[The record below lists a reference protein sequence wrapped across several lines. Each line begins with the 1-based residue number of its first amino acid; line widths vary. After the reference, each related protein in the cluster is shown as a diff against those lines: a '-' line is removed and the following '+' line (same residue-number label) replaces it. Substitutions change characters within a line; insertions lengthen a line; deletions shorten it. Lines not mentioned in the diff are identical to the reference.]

1 MYNIR
6 IKKSPSNKHTGD
18 QEGFGL
24 VRNLAAMQTNNSE
37 VSVNDKLGAVP
48 REKATLE
55 AEGGES
61 VFGDINRDGNMEL
74 MHFVGKRHTDGGI
87 PADIPEGSFIF
98 SDTKSLTIKDKEV
111 IEKLF
116 GLPFR
121 KQGYTPG
128 EISRKFDINKYVQI
142 LKSDDADEL
151 TKRTAAEMLRA
162 NKEKLGIL
170 AFIQE
175 SMKGFPDGIP
185 TIAEE
190 VLSKMGVN
198 LEQLIQE
205 AQPQP
210 QQQGQGQEP
219 MQPMSPEEEQMMMAM
234 QQGQGSP
241 MEEGMMMPEQRFG
254 GLTRF
259 VDGGGN
265 NPKVQKLRKAG
276 YNADALSNAQ
286 IQVKVPG
293 VTMDPFIFNES
304 DSKTLDSIV
313 RRPVRGFEDSPLEQG
328 KIYTFK
334 SRPGT
339 YYKIGP
345 DGRLHVK
352 NENTGW
358 KYTVMNDPT
367 GERRRNLELGVESGM
382 TKEFETQEKVLPKN
396 YKTGHIAFANK
407 IEENKFKNSGAVEKV
422 AYDVFNDAL
431 KSKDPQKMLKV
442 ANELH
447 NDSKF
452 DIDYS
457 VGWLPFTNQDKI
469 SDMASILSEEAAK
482 IIGKKTKTEL
492 NNASVNITSKVDDI
506 IKSFTKQYNET
517 PLSKS
522 DEKIKLAKQIQR
534 YKEIKNDLSS
544 NNFKS
549 WKKLQN
555 TFLRELPDNTND
567 YMGLINHI
575 NELHSNVF
583 KSKGTV
589 ISNKDILKKTQMD
602 YFTDMDTES
611 VYPESMF
618 DYSGTKSSGTK
629 GNVTQ
634 ITLNG
639 ETYRLDRNE
648 NQNVV
653 YKKVDNVMGDFEV
666 DPSMYPILDQKF
678 SELNGKPIK
687 GIYTPTKRSNY
698 SGNLEEDVT
707 ESPEVEMTPKEKLRQ
722 PVIQERKPITLKSK
736 PGASTV
742 ITPQEE
748 VVAPPSRYT
757 QEEINAF
764 FQRYGGQIDEY
775 ENGGTVDEYGYL
787 TLPRFDLGGF
797 TPDPKT
803 DSKGNYVYRKTLP
816 DNTVVIKIV
825 APDNKTELEQFV
837 KHPDVNGGNALIYN
851 IKENVYRGLKAEP
864 MTADNMTDDEKADM
878 KARWG
883 ESEEAKKAYINF
895 NNRRQEFRQDADLR
909 KAMKEQ
915 FDIIRKDNRYY
926 TFKDKGLT
934 EYTKDLESMTDQD
947 LFDALMRM
955 DETNLRLQS
964 TGLDVKNSGQ
974 RTAASE
980 YAALKKKNPTA
991 AAAFLK
997 KYGSDPNFNFTN
1009 SKTLDHIA
1017 AHPELTGIDLSKAYK
1032 SQGAYQA
1039 YYNAL
1044 QDPKYKDLY
1053 EHPLIGL
1060 ADEKTGVLP
1069 ADISGMDKAWNNTT
1083 LGQNTGYKKKA
1094 VIKPVVVEKES
1105 TGALWYCITEDDGK
1119 KRVEQGFLDSDNKS
1133 NPPTGYDDAEGYPD
1147 EKTANA
1153 ACSVKTLDA
1162 QMPGKESNGW
1172 FMPDIVNYATAL
1184 GQRIPFTMP
1193 TLRQMQSAPTGYDLT
1208 NPIQKLAF
1216 AQSENARTSN
1226 QLFNTM
1232 DPNTAAAA
1240 LLGEGPASLEA
1251 GNRAIT
1257 DTETS
1262 NLGVTNQAYNTLGQ
1276 RAMQVDQFNT
1286 QLRGKY
1292 DTEVAT
1298 VLEEKA
1304 RDENA
1309 KNALLSRLYGTGF
1322 ENEMK
1327 DNAMRVKYPQ
1337 ARHVNRIT
1345 GHFDGF
1351 GGGRSDL
1358 FADTQGSTGGDGDVS
1373 EQANAK
1379 YQKVYDASIAAGD
1392 KEEVARTKADAA
1404 MKQVY
1409 NDHNYYRSDKNRRNS
1424 SYYDSSPS
1432 WQKFGGSI
1440 YSPSPD
1446 YDFFL
1451 GQ

>member
-198 LEQLIQE
+198 PEQLIQE

-234 QQGQGSP
+234 QQGQGAP

-367 GERRRNLELGVESGM
+367 GERRRNLELGVENGM

-396 YKTGHIAFANK
+396 YKSGTKAFLNR
-407 IEENKFKNSGAVEKV
+407 IEETKFKNSGGIEKA
-422 AYDVFNDAL
+422 AYDMYQHAL
-431 KSKDPQKMLKV
+431 KSKDPKKMLEI
-442 ANELH
+442 ANELET
-447 NDSKF
+447 NKNF

-469 SDMASILSEEAAK
+469 SDMAAVLSDEAAK
-482 IIGKKTKTEL
+482 IVGKKTKNEL
-492 NNASVNITSKVDDI
+492 NKATVNITSKVDDI
-506 IKSFTKQYNET
+506 VKSFTKQYNET
-517 PLSKS
+517 PADQYDKKL
-522 DEKIKLAKQIQR
+522 KLAKQIQR
-534 YKEIKNDLSS
+534 YKEIKSELSS
-544 NNFKS
+544 PYFKS
-549 WKKLQN
+549 WKDMNNLSD
-555 TFLRELPDNTND
+555 TPWND
-567 YMGLINHI
+567 KGFMELINHV

-589 ISNKDILKKTQMD
+589 VSNKDLYNKMLNYKFME
-602 YFTDMDTES
+602 DMGNET
-611 VYPESMF
+611 VYPENLF
-618 DYSGTKSSGTK
+618 DFDGTKSSGTK
-629 GNVTQ
+629 GNVKQ
-634 ITLNG
+634 IIYNG

-653 YKKVDNVMGDFEV
+653 YKKVDNEMGDFEV

-698 SGNLEEDVT
+698 SGDVT
-707 ESPEVEMTPKEKLRQ
+707 EDVSESPVVEMSPKEKLRQ

-742 ITPQEE
+742 VTPED
-748 VVAPPSRYT
+748 VVAPQPIYT
-757 QEEINAF
+757 EEQIKSF
-764 FQRYGGQIDEY
+764 FQKYGGQIDEY
-775 ENGGTVDEYGYL
+775 EDGGTVDEYGYL

-797 TPDPKT
+797 TKDPTPLT
-803 DSKGNYVYRKTLP
+803 DGNFKYKKTLT
-816 DNTVVIKIV
+816 DGTVIVKIV
-825 APDNKTELEQFV
+825 KPDGTEIQQFA
-837 KHPDVNGGNALIYN
+837 KNDKFNNGAILNYN
-851 IKENVYRGLKAEP
+851 PNENILRGLNEPP
-864 MTADNMTDDEKADM
+864 MTADNMNDAEKEEMA
-878 KARWG
+878 KKWG
-883 ESEEAKKAYINF
+883 SSPEAKDAYINF

-1017 AHPELTGIDLSKAYK
+1017 AHPELKGIDLSKAYK

-1053 EHPLIGL
+1053 EHPLVGV

-1069 ADISGMDKAWNNTT
+1069 ADISGMDKAWNDTT

-1094 VIKPVVVEKES
+1094 VVKPVVAKEES
-1105 TGALWYCITEDDGK
+1105 TGAKWYCIEKEDGTK
-1119 KRVEQGFLDSDNKS
+1119 TVVQATKNAEGVEV
-1133 NPPTGYDDAEGYPD
+1133 PPPGSKDAEGYAD
-1147 EKTANA
+1147 ENTAKA
-1153 ACSVKTLDA
+1153 ACSVQTLDA
-1162 QMPGKESNGW
+1162 QLPGRESNGW

-1262 NLGVTNQAYNTLGQ
+1262 NLGVTNQAYNTIGN
-1276 RAMQVDQFNT
+1276 RMMQTDQINT

-1309 KNALLSRLYGTGF
+1309 KKALLSRLYETGF

-1345 GHFDGF
+1345 GHFDGY

-1392 KEEVARTKADAA
+1392 KEEVAKSKADAA

-1409 NDHNYYRSDKNRRNS
+1409 NDYNYYRSDKNRRNS

-1432 WQKFGGSI
+1432 WHKFGGSI

>member
-61 VFGDINRDGNMEL
+61 VFGDVNRDGNMEL
-74 MHFVGKRHTDGGI
+74 MHFVGKRHTDGGV

-151 TKRTAAEMLRA
+151 TKRTAAEMLKV

-198 LEQLIQE
+198 PEQLMQE

-210 QQQGQGQEP
+210 QQQPQGQGQEP

-234 QQGQGSP
+234 QQGQGAP

-259 VDGGGN
+259 DRGGEMRLVHG
-265 NPKVQKLRKAG
+265 LRNAG
-276 YNADALSNAQ
+276 YQVIYPQDGT
-286 IQVKVPG
+286 VKVRLNPNSQEFTTLSLNKDLSQLQSLVDKPVG
-293 VTMDPFIFNES
+293 QN
-304 DSKTLDSIV
+304 SK
-313 RRPVRGFEDSPLEQG
+313 LETG

-339 YYKIGP
+339 YYKVNENGEM
-345 DGRLHVK
+345 LVK

-367 GERRRNLELGVESGM
+367 GERRRNLETGVESGM

-396 YKTGHIAFANK
+396 YKSGTKAFSNR
-407 IEENKFKNSGAVEKV
+407 IEETKFKNSGGMEKA
-422 AYDVFNDAL
+422 AYDMYQHAL
-431 KSKDPQKMLKV
+431 KSKDPKKMLEI
-442 ANELH
+442 ANELQ
-447 NDSKF
+447 NNKNF

-469 SDMASILSEEAAK
+469 SDMASVLSDEATK

-492 NNASVNITSKVDDI
+492 NQASANITSKVDDI
-506 IKSFTKQYNET
+506 VKSFTKQYNET
-517 PLSKS
+517 PADQYDK
-522 DEKIKLAKQIQR
+522 KIKLAKQIQR
-534 YKEIKNDLSS
+534 YKEIKSELSS
-544 NNFKS
+544 PYFKS
-549 WKKLQN
+549 WKNVNNISDVPFNEK
-555 TFLRELPDNTND
+555 D
-567 YMGLINHI
+567 YMELINHV

-589 ISNKDILKKTQMD
+589 ISNKDAYDKMINYQFNED
-602 YFTDMDTES
+602 WDTET
-611 VYPESMF
+611 VYPENLF

-629 GNVTQ
+629 GNVKQ
-634 ITLNG
+634 VVIAG

-648 NQNVV
+648 DQNVV
-653 YKKVDNVMGDFEV
+653 YKKVDNEMGDLEV
-666 DPSMYPILDQKF
+666 DPSMYPMLDKKF

-687 GIYTPTKRSNY
+687 GIYTPTIT
-698 SGNLEEDVT
+698 EDVS
-707 ESPEVEMTPKEKLRQ
+707 EAPVVEMTPKEKLRQ
-722 PVIQERKPITLKSK
+722 PVIQERKPITVKGRQ
-736 PGASTV
+736 GASTV

-748 VVAPPSRYT
+748 LVAPPSRYT
-757 QEEINAF
+757 EEQINSF

-775 ENGGTVDEYGYL
+775 ENGGTVDQNGYL
-787 TLPRFDLGGF
+787 TLPRFELGGF
-797 TPDPKT
+797 TQDPT
-803 DSKGNYVYRKTLP
+803 PLSDGNFKWKKTLA
-816 DNTVVIKIV
+816 DGTVIIKIV
-825 APDNKTELEQFV
+825 KPDGVTEIQQYAKNDKFKSGAIL
-837 KHPDVNGGNALIYN
+837 NYN
-851 IKENVYRGLKAEP
+851 PNETILRGLSEPP
-864 MTADNMTDDEKADM
+864 MTADNMNDAEK
-878 KARWG
+878 
-883 ESEEAKKAYINF
+883 EEMAKKWGSSPDAKEAYINF

-915 FDIIRKDNRYY
+915 FDNIRKDNRYY

-934 EYTKDLESMTDQD
+934 EYTKDLESMNDQD

-1017 AHPELTGIDLSKAYK
+1017 THPELKGIDLSKAYK

-1044 QDPKYKDLY
+1044 QDPRYKDLY
-1053 EHPLIGL
+1053 EHPLVGV

-1069 ADISGMDKAWNNTT
+1069 ADISGMDKAWNDTT

-1094 VIKPVVVEKES
+1094 IANTIEVKEEKA
-1105 TGALWYCITEDDGK
+1105 GAKWYCITKEDGTK
-1119 KRVEQGFLDSDNKS
+1119 TVEQGFLDSENNS
-1133 NPPTGYDDAEGYPD
+1133 NPPTGYDDAEGYAD
-1147 EKTANA
+1147 QKTAEA
-1153 ACSVKTLDA
+1153 ACNLKTLDA
-1162 QMPGKESNGW
+1162 QMPGRESNGW

-1193 TLRQMQSAPTGYDLT
+1193 TLRQMQTAPTGYDLS

-1216 AQSENARTSN
+1216 AQSENARASN

-1240 LLGEGPASLEA
+1240 LLGESPASLEA
-1251 GNRAIT
+1251 GNKAIA

-1262 NLGVTNQAYNTLGQ
+1262 NLGITNQAYNTLGQ
-1276 RAMQVDQFNT
+1276 RAMQVDQINT

-1292 DTEVAT
+1292 DNEVAT
-1298 VLEEKA
+1298 LKEEKA
-1304 RDENA
+1304 KQDNE
-1309 KNALLSRLYGTGF
+1309 KSALLSYLYTKGF
-1322 ENEMK
+1322 ENEMR
-1327 DNAMRVKYPQ
+1327 DNAMRVKFPQ

-1351 GGGRSDL
+1351 GGGRGDL
-1358 FADTQGSTGGDGDVS
+1358 FADTQGSTGDDGNVS
-1373 EQANAK
+1373 DRANAE
-1379 YQKVYDASIAAGD
+1379 YQKVYDARKAAGD
-1392 KEEVARTKADAA
+1392 ADDVAKTKAETA

-1424 SYYDSSPS
+1424 SYYDGQPS

>member
-24 VRNLAAMQTNNSE
+24 VRNLAAMQTTNSE

-151 TKRTAAEMLRA
+151 TKRTAAEMLKV

-198 LEQLIQE
+198 PEQLMQE

-210 QQQGQGQEP
+210 QQQPQGQGQEP

-234 QQGQGSP
+234 QQGQGAP

-259 VDGGGN
+259 VNGGGN
-265 NPKVQKLRKAG
+265 NPKVQQLRNAG
-276 YNADALSNAQ
+276 YDADALSNAQ

-293 VTMDPFIFNES
+293 VTMDPFIFNET
-304 DSKTLDSIV
+304 DSKTQDSLV
-313 RRPVRGFEDSPLEQG
+313 RRPVRGFEDSPLEEG

-367 GERRRNLELGVESGM
+367 GERRRNLETGVESGM

-396 YKTGHIAFANK
+396 YKTGNIAFPNK
-407 IEENKFKNSGAVEKV
+407 IEENKFKNSGAIEKV

-431 KSKDPQKMLKV
+431 KSKDPQKMLKI
-442 ANELH
+442 ANELQ

-452 DIDYS
+452 DIDYN

-469 SDMASILSEEAAK
+469 TDMASILSKEAAK
-482 IIGKKTKTEL
+482 IVGKKTKTEL

-506 IKSFTKQYNET
+506 IKSFTKQYNEI

-522 DEKIKLAKQIQR
+522 TEKIKLAKQIQR
-534 YKEIKNDLSS
+534 YKEIKNELS
-544 NNFKS
+544 NDNFKS

-555 TFLRELPDNTND
+555 TDLRELPDNAND

-583 KSKGTV
+583 KSKGTI
-589 ISNKDILKKTQMD
+589 ISNKDIAKKTQMD
-602 YFTDMDTES
+602 YFTDMEAES
-611 VYPESMF
+611 VYPESLF
-618 DYSGTKSSGTK
+618 DFNGASSSGTK
-629 GNVTQ
+629 RNVKQ
-634 ITLNG
+634 VVIAG

-648 NQNVV
+648 DQNVV
-653 YKKVDNVMGDFEV
+653 YKKVDNEMGDLEV
-666 DPSMYPILDQKF
+666 DPSMYPMLDKKF

-687 GIYTPTKRSNY
+687 GIYTPTIT
-698 SGNLEEDVT
+698 EDVS
-707 ESPEVEMTPKEKLRQ
+707 EAPVVEMTPKEKLRQ
-722 PVIQERKPITLKSK
+722 PVIQERKPITVKGK
-736 PGASTV
+736 QGASPV
-742 ITPQEE
+742 ITPQED
-748 VVAPPSRYT
+748 VVAPQTRYT

-764 FQRYGGQIDEY
+764 FQKYGGQIDEY
-775 ENGGTVDEYGYL
+775 EDGGTVDQYGYL

-797 TPDPKT
+797 TPDPKP

-825 APDNKTELEQFV
+825 ASDNKTELEQFV
-837 KHPDVNGGNALIYN
+837 KHPDVNSGNPLVYN
-851 IKENVYRGLKAEP
+851 VKENVYRGLKAEP

-883 ESEEAKKAYINF
+883 ESDKAKEAFITF
-895 NNRRQEFRQDADLR
+895 NNRRQEFRQDSDLR
-909 KAMKEQ
+909 KAMKVE
-915 FDIIRKDNRYY
+915 FDKIRSDDAYY
-926 TFKDKGLT
+926 TGKTKGRT
-934 EYTKDLESMTDQD
+934 AYTKDLESMNDQD

-955 DETNLRLQS
+955 DETNLRLQAS
-964 TGLDVKNSGQ
+964 GLDVKGSAQN
-974 RTAASE
+974 TAESE
-980 YAALKKKNPTA
+980 YKKLLRTNPKAAKT
-991 AAAFLK
+991 FLE
-997 KYGSDPNFNFTN
+997 KYGKDPNFKYTN
-1009 SKTLDHIA
+1009 TQTLDHIA
-1017 AHPELTGIDLSKAYK
+1017 AHPELKGTDLSKAYK

-1039 YYNAL
+1039 YYQAL
-1044 QDPKYKDLY
+1044 QGDDYKDLY
-1053 EHPLIGL
+1053 EHPLVGV
-1060 ADEKTGVLP
+1060 ADEKAGKLP
-1069 ADISGMDKAWNNTT
+1069 GDISGMDEYWTNTS

-1094 VIKPVVVEKES
+1094 IVNPITKKDEIAGVK
-1105 TGALWYCITEDDGK
+1105 WYCVT
-1119 KRVEQGFLDSDNKS
+1119 
-1133 NPPTGYDDAEGYPD
+1133 DAEGNKSVVPGTIDATGKDVPPEGETPGDPYAD
-1147 EKTANA
+1147 ENTAKA
-1153 ACSVKTLDA
+1153 ACNLKTLDA
-1162 QMPGKESNGW
+1162 QMPANESNGW
-1172 FMPDIVNYATAL
+1172 FLPDIVNYATAL

-1193 TLRQMQSAPTGYDLT
+1193 TLRQMQTAPTGYDLS

-1216 AQSENARTSN
+1216 AQSENARASN

-1251 GNRAIT
+1251 GNKAIA

-1262 NLGVTNQAYNTLGQ
+1262 NLGITNQAYNTLGQ

-1298 VLEEKA
+1298 VIEEKA
-1304 RDENA
+1304 KQDNEKRKNSNDMFIAGWSNA
-1309 KNALLSRLYGTGF
+1309 S
-1322 ENEMK
+1322 K
-1327 DNAMRVKYPQ
+1327 DDAMRVKYPQ

-1345 GHFDGF
+1345 GHYDGF
-1351 GGGRSDL
+1351 GGGRGDL
-1358 FADTQGSTGGDGDVS
+1358 FADTQGSTGDDGNVS
-1373 EQANAK
+1373 DRANAE
-1379 YQKVYDASIAAGD
+1379 YQRVFDARKTAGD
-1392 KEEVARTKADAA
+1392 TDDVAKTKAETA

-1409 NDHNYYRSDKNRRNS
+1409 TDHNYYRSDKNRRNS
-1424 SYYDSSPS
+1424 SYYDNQPS